1 MKLPRTHH
9 CSECQKCVI
18 RMDHHCPFVGT
29 CVGIGNHKLFWNFL
43 LYASLGAS
51 QVGSSLLFLMPGSY
65 KERLK
70 QLSEDQLQFL
80 IGCFSLAFGFATSSL
95 LISTTKMICK
105 SRTTIENSPLVV
117 HNPFDKGIIG
127 NLKEVLG
134 TKWWLWLVPMKSDIS
149 L

>member
-1 MKLPRTHH
+1 VKLPRTHH

-18 RMDHHCPFVGT
+18 RMDHHCPFVGN

-51 QVGSSLLFLMPGSY
+51 QVGLSLLFLMPGSY
-65 KERLK
+65 QERLK

-80 IGCFSLAFGFATSSL
+80 VGCFSLAFGFATSIL
-95 LISTTKMICK
+95 LISTTKMLCK
-105 SRTTIENSPLVV
+105 NRTTIEDSPLAV
-117 HNPFDKGIIG
+117 HNPFEKGIIG